1 MSDLD
6 QQRNRKLLKK
16 VVSSKLN
23 SFNLDENAG
32 PFIPFEN
39 DTQQKILEG
48 LSTIQSW
55 VLMARLD
62 RTSGC
67 SNTKEVTLTCL
78 ATPYSLLTSS
88 TQRSQSRICLQY
100 AFSPFFLIKKNNRS
114 KRANIYFTTLGREQC
129 HNLNEFEVHTV
140 ILRENGQFKLLLTTL
155 AWLMIQSFSVRS
167 GSFFFSKILIWPFVS
182 TILYFPM

>member
-32 PFIPFEN
+32 PFIPFES

-62 RTSGC
+62 RTSGG

-88 TQRSQSRICLQY
+88 TQRSQRRICLQY
-100 AFSPFFLIKKNNRS
+100 AFSLFFLIKKIIGLNDQIYISPPLGGSSVIIWMNWSSRCYS
-114 KRANIYFTTLGREQC
+114 KRKCSVQIAANDACVINDSIFLSTLWFIF
-129 HNLNEFEVHTV
+129 LFENSNMT
-140 ILRENGQFKLLLTTL
+140 FC
-155 AWLMIQSFSVRS
+155 
-167 GSFFFSKILIWPFVS
+167 
-182 TILYFPM
+182 

>member
-1 MSDLD
+1 
-6 QQRNRKLLKK
+6 
-16 VVSSKLN
+16 
-23 SFNLDENAG
+23 
-32 PFIPFEN
+32 
-39 DTQQKILEG
+39 
-48 LSTIQSW
+48 
-55 VLMARLD
+55 MARLD

-100 AFSPFFLIKKNNRS
+100 AFSHFFLIKKIIGLNDQ
-114 KRANIYFTTLGREQC
+114 IYFTTLGSEQC

-155 AWLMIQSFSVRS
+155 A
-167 GSFFFSKILIWPFVS
+167 
-182 TILYFPM
+182 